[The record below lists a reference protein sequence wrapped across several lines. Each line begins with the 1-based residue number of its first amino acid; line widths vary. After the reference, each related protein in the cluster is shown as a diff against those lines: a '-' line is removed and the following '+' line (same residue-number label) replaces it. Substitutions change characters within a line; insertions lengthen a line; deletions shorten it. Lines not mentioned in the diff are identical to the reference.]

1 MKLYLDCIP
10 CFQNQALFATRN
22 LSNKL
27 QEKILRKVMNLL
39 YNLNWEITPDEIAN
53 RVYSLIREETG
64 IIDPYKEI
72 KEKSNKIA
80 LELYPKLKMKL
91 EKARKEDRLCIA
103 VNLAIAGNIIDYITD
118 FGLTS
123 GFDLEKTIEEVL
135 NKKPAINDL
144 EILKEKT
151 LLGETLLYFAD
162 NAGEIV
168 LDKIFI
174 EEMIETRGKPFKH
187 ISFVVKGGPIVNDAM
202 IDDAYDAGIDK
213 LPNIAFYKLGNGQKG
228 TGPNRRDDEVKRWI
242 RQHNL
247 VISKGQANFE
257 GLSENSNIF
266 FILMAKCPIIA
277 RELGVSTMDTVIKYN
292 QREEKR

>member
-10 CFQNQALFATRN
+10 CFQKQALFATRN
-22 LSNKL
+22 LGDEL
-27 QEKILRKVMNLL
+27 QTKILKKVMCLL
-39 YNLNWEITPDEIAN
+39 YNISWEITPDEIAN
-53 RVYSLIREETG
+53 KVYSLIREETG
-64 IIDPYKEI
+64 VSDPYKEI

-80 LELYPKLKMKL
+80 LDLYPKLKIKL
-91 EKARKEDRLCIA
+91 EKARREDRLYIA

-123 GFDLEKTIEEVL
+123 EFDLEKTIEEVL
-135 NKKPAINDL
+135 DKEPAINDL
-144 EILKEKT
+144 GILKEKT
-151 LLGETLLYFAD
+151 LLAETLLYFAD

-202 IDDAYDAGIDK
+202 IDDAYNVGLDK
-213 LPNIAFYKLGNGQKG
+213 LPNIAFYKLGNGQEG
-228 TGPNRRDDEVKRWI
+228 TGPNRRDDEVKGWI
-242 RQHNL
+242 RQHDL

-257 GLSENSNIF
+257 GLSENTDIF

-277 RELGVSTMDTVIKYN
+277 RELDTNTMDTVIKYN
-292 QREEKR
+292 RREEK